1 MEKKNT
7 IIVAVCGVILFAFLA
22 VATVKILQSR
32 DTPPPE
38 EKVVAEADTEAEPPA
53 PERRH
58 GPRVRRKVDIGS
70 TFSGMA
76 PVQQNNAADNGG
88 EHKELHEQTPEEAV
102 ESAWQALDTYREQS
116 EEDKN
121 KTKFALGIVNVI
133 LNAVTANA
141 GQLAAGMNDQ
151 QRADAVVRAQSA
163 LQNIYAIEQEVVPDM
178 NEDERQALGGTIQ
191 AIHNLSSTFL
201 NELQ

>member
-1 MEKKNT
+1 MEKRNT
-7 IIVAVCGVILFAFLA
+7 IIVALCGLILVAFLA
-22 VATVKILQSR
+22 VATVKILQHNN
-32 DTPPPE
+32 TPPPE
-38 EKVVAEADTEAEPPA
+38 EEKTVAEAEQPA

-76 PVQQNNAADNGG
+76 PVQQDNAANGDG
-88 EHKELHEQTPEEAV
+88 EQREFHEQTPEEAV
-102 ESAWQALDTYREQS
+102 ESAWQALDTYRQQS
-116 EEDKN
+116 EEDRN

-151 QRADAVVRAQSA
+151 QRADAVMRAQSA

-178 NEDERQALGGTIQ
+178 NEDERQTLGGTIQ
-191 AIHNLSSTFL
+191 AVHNLSATFL
-201 NELQ
+201 NQLQ

>member
-1 MEKKNT
+1 MEKKSSLLVAACG
-7 IIVAVCGVILFAFLA
+7 IILVAFLS
-22 VATVKILQSR
+22 VATIKILQSR
-32 DTPPPE
+32 ETPPPAE
-38 EKVVAEADTEAEPPA
+38 EKTVTETEPPA

-76 PVQQNNAADNGG
+76 PVQQDNAANGDG
-88 EHKELHEQTPEEAV
+88 GQREFHEQTPEEAV
-102 ESAWQALDTYREQS
+102 ESAWQALDTYRQQS

-133 LNAVTANA
+133 LNAVSANA
-141 GQLAAGMNDQ
+141 SQLAAGMNDQ
-151 QRADAVVRAQSA
+151 QRADAIARAQAA
-163 LQNIYAIEQEVVPDM
+163 LENINAIEQEVVPDM
-178 NEDERQALGGTIQ
+178 NEDEQQALGGTIQ

>member
-1 MEKKNT
+1 MEKRNVV
-7 IIVAVCGVILFAFLA
+7 IVAVCGVILAAFLA
-22 VATVKILQSR
+22 VATIKILQNTS
-32 DTPPPE
+32 TPPPAE
-38 EKVVAEADTEAEPPA
+38 EETVAEVEPPA

-70 TFSGMA
+70 TFSGMV
-76 PVQQNNAADNGG
+76 PVQQNNAANNEG

-151 QRADAVVRAQSA
+151 QRADAIMRAQSS

-191 AIHNLSSTFL
+191 AIHNLSATFL

>member
-1 MEKKNT
+1 MEKRNT
-7 IIVAVCGVILFAFLA
+7 IIVALCGLILVAFLA
-22 VATVKILQSR
+22 VATVKILQHNN
-32 DTPPPE
+32 TPPPE
-38 EKVVAEADTEAEPPA
+38 EEKTVAEAEQPA

-76 PVQQNNAADNGG
+76 PVQQNNAANGEG
-88 EHKELHEQTPEEAV
+88 ERKEFHQQTPEEAV
-102 ESAWQALDTYREQS
+102 ESAWQALDTYRQQS
-116 EEDKN
+116 EEDRN

-151 QRADAVVRAQSA
+151 QRADAVMRAQSA

-178 NEDERQALGGTIQ
+178 NEDERQTLGGTIQ
-191 AIHNLSSTFL
+191 AVHNLSATFL
-201 NELQ
+201 NQLQ

>member
-1 MEKKNT
+1 MEKRNVV
-7 IIVAVCGVILFAFLA
+7 IVAVCGIILVAFLT
-22 VATVKILQSR
+22 VATIKILQNTS
-32 DTPPPE
+32 TPPPAE
-38 EKVVAEADTEAEPPA
+38 EETVAEVEPPA

-76 PVQQNNAADNGG
+76 PVQQNNAANNEG
-88 EHKELHEQTPEEAV
+88 ERKELHEQTPEEAV

-121 KTKFALGIVNVI
+121 KTKFALGIVNAI
-133 LNAVTANA
+133 INAISANA
-141 GQLAAGMNDQ
+141 AQLSAGMNDQ
-151 QRADAVVRAQSA
+151 QRADAVMRAQSA
-163 LQNIYAIEQEVVPDM
+163 LQNINAIEQEVVPDM

-191 AIHNLSSTFL
+191 AIHNLSATFL
-201 NELQ
+201 NELR

>member
-1 MEKKNT
+1 MEKRNVV
-7 IIVAVCGVILFAFLA
+7 IVAVCGIILVAFLT
-22 VATVKILQSR
+22 VATIKILQNTS
-32 DTPPPE
+32 TPPPAE
-38 EKVVAEADTEAEPPA
+38 EETVAEVEPPA

-76 PVQQNNAADNGG
+76 PVQQNNAANNEG
-88 EHKELHEQTPEEAV
+88 ERKELHEQTPEEAV

-116 EEDKN
+116 EEDRN

-141 GQLAAGMNDQ
+141 GQLAAGMNEQ
-151 QRADAVVRAQSA
+151 QRADAVMRAQSS

-191 AIHNLSSTFL
+191 AIHNLSATFL
-201 NELQ
+201 NELR

>member
-1 MEKKNT
+1 MEKRNT
-7 IIVAVCGVILFAFLA
+7 IIVALCGLILVAFLA
-22 VATVKILQSR
+22 VATVKILQHNN
-32 DTPPPE
+32 TPPPE
-38 EKVVAEADTEAEPPA
+38 EEKTVAEAEQPA

-76 PVQQNNAADNGG
+76 PVQQDNAANGDG
-88 EHKELHEQTPEEAV
+88 GHREFHEQTPEEAV
-102 ESAWQALDTYREQS
+102 ESAWQALDTYRQQS
-116 EEDKN
+116 EEDRN

-151 QRADAVVRAQSA
+151 QRADAVMRAQSA

-178 NEDERQALGGTIQ
+178 NEDERQTLGGTIQ
-191 AIHNLSSTFL
+191 AVHNLSATFL
-201 NELQ
+201 NQLQ

>member
-1 MEKKNT
+1 MEKRNVV
-7 IIVAVCGVILFAFLA
+7 IVAVCGIILAAFLT
-22 VATVKILQSR
+22 VATIKILQNTN
-32 DTPPPE
+32 TPPPAE
-38 EKVVAEADTEAEPPA
+38 EETVAEVEPPA

-76 PVQQNNAADNGG
+76 PVQQNNAANNEG

-151 QRADAVVRAQSA
+151 QRADAVMRAQSA

-191 AIHNLSSTFL
+191 AIHNLSATFL

>member
-1 MEKKNT
+1 MEKRNVV
-7 IIVAVCGVILFAFLA
+7 IVAVCGIILAAFLA
-22 VATVKILQSR
+22 VATIKILQNR
-32 DTPPPE
+32 ETPPAE
-38 EKVVAEADTEAEPPA
+38 EETVAEVEPPA

-76 PVQQNNAADNGG
+76 PVQQNNAANNEG
-88 EHKELHEQTPEEAV
+88 EQRKELHEQTPEEAV

-151 QRADAVVRAQSA
+151 QRADAVMRAQSS

-191 AIHNLSSTFL
+191 AIHNLSATFL

>member
-1 MEKKNT
+1 MEKRNVV
-7 IIVAVCGVILFAFLA
+7 IVAVCGIILVAFLT
-22 VATVKILQSR
+22 VATVKILQNR
-32 DTPPPE
+32 DTPPPAAE
-38 EKVVAEADTEAEPPA
+38 ETVAEVEPPA

-76 PVQQNNAADNGG
+76 PVQQNNAANNGG
-88 EHKELHEQTPEEAV
+88 EQHKELHEQTPEEAV

-116 EEDKN
+116 EEDRN

-151 QRADAVVRAQSA
+151 QRADAVMRAQSA
-163 LQNIYAIEQEVVPDM
+163 LQNISAIEQEVVPDM

-191 AIHNLSSTFL
+191 AIHNLSATFL

>member
-7 IIVAVCGVILFAFLA
+7 ILVAVCGVILAAFLT
-22 VATVKILQSR
+22 VATIKILQNTS
-32 DTPPPE
+32 TPPPAE
-38 EKVVAEADTEAEPPA
+38 EETVAEAEPPA

-76 PVQQNNAADNGG
+76 PVQQNNAANNEG

-151 QRADAVVRAQSA
+151 QRADAVMRAQSS

-191 AIHNLSSTFL
+191 AIHNLSATFL

>member
-1 MEKKNT
+1 MEKRNVV
-7 IIVAVCGVILFAFLA
+7 IVAVCGVILVAFLA
-22 VATVKILQSR
+22 VATVKILQNTN
-32 DTPPPE
+32 TPPPAE
-38 EKVVAEADTEAEPPA
+38 EEAVAEVEPPA

-76 PVQQNNAADNGG
+76 PVQQNNAANNGG
-88 EHKELHEQTPEEAV
+88 EQHKELHEQTPEEAV

-133 LNAVTANA
+133 LNAVSANA
-141 GQLAAGMNDQ
+141 SQLAAGMNDQ
-151 QRADAVVRAQSA
+151 QRADAVMRAQAA
-163 LQNIYAIEQEVVPDM
+163 LENINAIEQEVVPDM
-178 NEDERQALGGTIQ
+178 NEDERQTLGGTIQ
-191 AIHNLSSTFL
+191 AIHTLSAAFL

>member
-1 MEKKNT
+1 MEKRNT
-7 IIVAVCGVILFAFLA
+7 IIVALCGLILVAFLA
-22 VATVKILQSR
+22 VATVKILQHNN
-32 DTPPPE
+32 TPPPE
-38 EKVVAEADTEAEPPA
+38 EEKTVAEIEQPA

-76 PVQQNNAADNGG
+76 PVQQDNAANGDG
-88 EHKELHEQTPEEAV
+88 EQREFHEQTPEEAV
-102 ESAWQALDTYREQS
+102 ESAWQALDTYRQQS
-116 EEDKN
+116 EEDRN

-151 QRADAVVRAQSA
+151 QRADAVMRAQSA

-178 NEDERQALGGTIQ
+178 NEDERQTLGGTIQ
-191 AIHNLSSTFL
+191 AVHNLSATFL
-201 NELQ
+201 NQLQ

>member
-1 MEKKNT
+1 MEKRNV
-7 IIVAVCGVILFAFLA
+7 ILVAVCGLILAAFLC
-22 VATVKILQSR
+22 VATIKILQNSGT
-32 DTPPPE
+32 TPPPE
-38 EKVVAEADTEAEPPA
+38 EEKTVAEVDPPA

-76 PVQQNNAADNGG
+76 PVQQNNAANGEG
-88 EHKELHEQTPEEAV
+88 ERKEFHQQTPEEAV

-121 KTKFALGIVNVI
+121 KTRFALGIVNVI
-133 LNAVTANA
+133 LNAVSANA
-141 GQLAAGMNDQ
+141 SQLTARMNDQ
-151 QRADAVVRAQSA
+151 QRSDAFMRAQAA
-163 LQNIYAIEQEVVPDM
+163 LENINAIEQEVVPDM
-178 NEDERQALGGTIQ
+178 NDDERQTIGGTIQ
-191 AIHNLSSTFL
+191 AIHTLSANFL

>member
-1 MEKKNT
+1 MEKRN
-7 IIVAVCGVILFAFLA
+7 IILVAVCGIILAAFLS
-22 VATVKILQSR
+22 VATINILRNSG
-32 DTPPPE
+32 TPPPAE
-38 EKVVAEADTEAEPPA
+38 EETAAEAEPPA
-53 PERRH
+53 PERRR

-76 PVQQNNAADNGG
+76 PVQQNNAANA
-88 EHKELHEQTPEEAV
+88 EPERKELHNQTPEEAV

-116 EEDKN
+116 EEDRN

-133 LNAVTANA
+133 LNAVSANA

-151 QRADAVVRAQSA
+151 QRADAIVRAQAA
-163 LQNIYAIEQEVVPDM
+163 LQNINAIEQEVVPDM
-178 NEDERQALGGTIQ
+178 NEDERQTLGGTIQ
-191 AIHNLSSTFL
+191 AIHTLSETFL

>member
-7 IIVAVCGVILFAFLA
+7 IIVAVCGVILVAFLA
-22 VATVKILQSR
+22 VATVKILQAR
-32 DTPPPE
+32 ETPPAE
-38 EKVVAEADTEAEPPA
+38 EETVAEVDPPA

-76 PVQQNNAADNGG
+76 PVQQNNAANGEG
-88 EHKELHEQTPEEAV
+88 AQKQLHEQTPEEAV

-133 LNAVTANA
+133 LNAVTTNA

-151 QRADAVVRAQSA
+151 QRADAVMRAQSA

-178 NEDERQALGGTIQ
+178 NDDERQALGGTIQ
-191 AIHNLSSTFL
+191 AIHNLSATFL

>member
-1 MEKKNT
+1 MEKRNVV
-7 IIVAVCGVILFAFLA
+7 IVAVCGVILVAFLA
-22 VATVKILQSR
+22 VATIKILQNTS
-32 DTPPPE
+32 TPPPAE
-38 EKVVAEADTEAEPPA
+38 EKTVAEAEQPA

-76 PVQQNNAADNGG
+76 PVQQNNAANNEG

-151 QRADAVVRAQSA
+151 QRADAVMRAQSA

-178 NEDERQALGGTIQ
+178 NDDERQALGGTIQ
-191 AIHNLSSTFL
+191 AIHNLSATFL

>member
-7 IIVAVCGVILFAFLA
+7 ILVAVCVVILVAFLT
-22 VATVKILQSR
+22 VATIKILQNTS
-32 DTPPPE
+32 TPPPAE
-38 EKVVAEADTEAEPPA
+38 EETVAEVEPPA
-53 PERRH
+53 SERRH

-76 PVQQNNAADNGG
+76 PVQQNNAANNGG

-121 KTKFALGIVNVI
+121 KTKFALGIVNAI
-133 LNAVTANA
+133 INAISANA

-151 QRADAVVRAQSA
+151 QRADAVMRAQSA

-178 NEDERQALGGTIQ
+178 NDDERQALGSTIQ
-191 AIHNLSSTFL
+191 AIHNLSATFL

>member
-1 MEKKNT
+1 MEKRNVV
-7 IIVAVCGVILFAFLA
+7 IVAVCGVILAAFLT
-22 VATVKILQSR
+22 VATIKILQNTS
-32 DTPPPE
+32 TPPPAE
-38 EKVVAEADTEAEPPA
+38 EETVAEAEPPA
-53 PERRH
+53 PERRR

-76 PVQQNNAADNGG
+76 PVQQNNAANNEG

-151 QRADAVVRAQSA
+151 QRADAVMRAQSS

-191 AIHNLSSTFL
+191 AIHNLSATFL